1 MRLYHFSRERA
12 ICIHLVIPRKSAK
25 DPKLALRMT
34 QPQAVIPSL
43 LWGQASS
50 RELWIFGAP
59 SSSHPALR
67 GLADLWVIIRYSHTY
82 TVMNFKGPG
91 NIPQCTTEKLVGTY
105 L

>member
-25 DPKLALRMT
+25 DPSLRSGWHN
-34 QPQAVIPSL
+34 PRLSSL
-43 LWGQASS
+43 RFSQGRLWAQ
-50 RELWIFGAP
+50 RRIFGAP

-91 NIPQCTTEKLVGTY
+91 
-105 L
+105 